1 MRKISFFDTLG
12 NFGTDILVIVTGILF
27 LTHRYTGWSIL
38 YIFAVVICAALP
50 IRLLLN
56 IRSGIRS
63 LNSATILLVV
73 FDIVFLFTI
82 LVQPENFVRWFHVF
96 FGWWM
101 FGRGFISLV
110 EFHVLIHDQLPG
122 AYPRFFIG
130 IFSILLSLFMI
141 LSHNLSIKTDVLSVF
156 AGICFLMYGILGALF
171 HLSIFRRQA
180 HPELPSWS
188 YSPPILLNAFFP
200 LELYISLRQ
209 LQKSSRLSGEKD
221 PQDADLKVFIHMK
234 GKGPEAFGHID
245 ISYKGTVISY
255 GNHDPES
262 RHLVGTYGD
271 GVMLWVDEE
280 KFLRQ
285 CINVE
290 GKTIVGYGIRL
301 DDRQKAVLEEHIK
314 ELLSRAV
321 PWKSAAQRADEAG
334 QDITPYKD
342 YASRVY
348 KNTGGQ
354 MYKFT
359 RGKFRTDFISSTNC
373 VLLADELIR
382 NKDLSLVYLSGLVTP
397 GAYLSFLNSEYLKPN
412 TPVIS
417 RTLYE
422 TIPSKPSE
430 LKVKQL

>member
-12 NFGTDILVIVTGILF
+12 NFGTDFLVLATGILF
-27 LTHRYTGWSIL
+27 LTSRYTGWSIL
-38 YIFAVVICAALP
+38 YIAAVVICAALP

-63 LNSATILLVV
+63 LNAATILLVV
-73 FDIVFLFTI
+73 FDIIFLFTI
-82 LVQPENFVRWFHVF
+82 LIQPENFIRWFHIF

-122 AYPRFFIG
+122 SYTRFFVSIS
-130 IFSILLSLFMI
+130 SILVALFM
-141 LSHNLSIKTDVLSVF
+141 LVSPNLSVKTEVLSIF
-156 AGICFLMYGILGALF
+156 AGIYFLVYGILGLLF
-171 HLSIFRRQA
+171 HITIVRRQQ
-180 HPELPSWS
+180 HPDLPSWS
-188 YSPPILLNAFFP
+188 YSPPIFMNAFFP
-200 LELYISLRQ
+200 VELFISLKQ
-209 LQKSSRLSGEKD
+209 LQKSSRESGSDD

-245 ISYKGTVISY
+245 LSYKGTVVSY

-262 RHLVGTYGD
+262 RKLMGTYGD
-271 GVMLWVDEE
+271 GVLLWVDEE
-280 KFLRQ
+280 RFLRQ
-285 CINVE
+285 CLNVE

-301 DDRQKAVLEEHIK
+301 DDRQKRILEEHIK
-314 ELLSRAV
+314 ELLSRAM

-334 QDITPYKD
+334 EDITPYRD

-359 RGKFRTDFISSTNC
+359 KGKFRTYFISSTNC

-422 TIPSKPSE
+422 TVPAEPSE
-430 LKVKQL
+430 LKLKQL